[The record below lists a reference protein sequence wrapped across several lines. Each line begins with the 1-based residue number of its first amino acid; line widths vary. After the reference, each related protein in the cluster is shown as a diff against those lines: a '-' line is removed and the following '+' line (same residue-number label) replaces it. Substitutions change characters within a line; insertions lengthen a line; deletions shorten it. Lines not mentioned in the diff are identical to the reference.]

1 VMVQGR
7 VSTTGHKP
15 FRDGFVT
22 SRGTFQKYF
31 NQQELRELV
40 AATTGELPLA
50 LAPGIVAVFRDKDLE
65 QEVLLRRRSRALVA
79 GSLPRPVPRERVVL
93 ARPALRQ
100 RLAPAL
106 DALRASALALGRL
119 PETEEAPGFAID
131 MLAKERVTWSRA
143 LEMLRDDLS
152 ADEEFGRTAEA
163 RKQDLLVHLA
173 LSQVPGAPKYKTLA
187 RSIQADIKAFFRSHA
202 AAIEEGRRLLFAAG
216 DRAGLRAD
224 AEAAANARLGGLR
237 RDKSFRFRARVLP
250 RLATRL
256 RVMVG
261 CAEVLQG
268 GVDAADFVDIDLES
282 PRVTMVTCDDVEQP
296 IPFIVERVT
305 VDLGRL
311 KVSVDRRE
319 RGSTPLYFKSRFL
332 PEGDEL
338 LEGQAEVDAA
348 LSATGLFE
356 PGLPE
361 PGWDKLPPGLRDV
374 LGRHERTGRM
384 HE

>member
-1 VMVQGR
+1 MVQGR

-237 RDKSFRFRARVLP
+237 RFR
-250 RLATRL
+250 
-256 RVMVG
+256 
-261 CAEVLQG
+261 
-268 GVDAADFVDIDLES
+268 
-282 PRVTMVTCDDVEQP
+282 
-296 IPFIVERVT
+296 
-305 VDLGRL
+305 
-311 KVSVDRRE
+311 
-319 RGSTPLYFKSRFL
+319 
-332 PEGDEL
+332 
-338 LEGQAEVDAA
+338 
-348 LSATGLFE
+348 
-356 PGLPE
+356 
-361 PGWDKLPPGLRDV
+361 
-374 LGRHERTGRM
+374 
-384 HE
+384 